1 MLALVSGLILVSVAV
16 VGANRIRPIVR
27 FWFQVS
33 GFRFQACY
41 YPTFLSAWEAVLSVA
56 MVARDAVSG
65 KW

>member
-1 MLALVSGLILVSVAV
+1 MLTLVAGPILVSVAV

-33 GFRFQACY
+33 GFRFQVCY
-41 YPTFLSAWEAVLSVA
+41 YPTFLSAWEAVLSAA